1 MVSQASLGLLSST
14 RTSDGSHIVA
24 LEGSLPQLEPRTLNL
39 TTSAPGA
46 GPLRRFSSRGN
57 MRRHGLLDR
66 TLVCSIALISI
77 LSLLP
82 VAFDSATT
90 IQRTA
95 PPTATTLQRTGAAA
109 AAAIEG
115 AEQSLLAGDGPAG
128 GTPMDCTSSMSGSA
142 SCSSQNAPP
151 AAPASPN
158 GGPTSP
164 FVSFATPAARYGAAS
179 SYVMFP
185 GGVSWG
191 GTLLFGG
198 ASSSPAPR
206 FDNPAGPPFP
216 PDTVFGDTW
225 MLETQPTT
233 STGWVNLTGS
243 SCGSANVP
251 CPAPRY
257 DAAMAYEQTN
267 NYVLMFGGC
276 QLPENFT
283 EATPGC
289 EWGSLLGDTWA
300 WIPAPVG
307 SGNAPAGTWSQ
318 VWLNGV
324 QCGGPSQN
332 ACASGL
338 SPSPRFGEG
347 LADSYPW
354 NESIYMFG
362 GCARVGTYS
371 GSCAL
376 GDTWSFTL
384 GSITFCPANCPVGGG
399 GYVVNGSWSQV
410 PIRGSDC
417 GGPLPGNGI
426 PDPCPSGSAPVPRWG
441 LGFGNLG
448 LGFDGVLFGG
458 CGSSVSANSGC
469 GSSYLYGDTWKF
481 DGAWSQLALFPVGQN
496 LVVCGGPG
504 QRSCGSYSPSPRY
517 YPGFASI
524 SSGDACLFGGTS
536 GIASGSQVATAD
548 LWVMSYYTSTGAWSW
563 GSIFNPVPPAYGNWT
578 PRFDPVLTASD
589 ECWSPYLFGGTA
601 PSGGSLG
608 DTEFIPNRN
617 TQVNSGY
624 TLWPPT
630 VPPPR
635 YGVSMTYWS
644 DLTVIVLFGGCGAN
658 CPSGDLWLY
667 GTCSAIV
674 SSSSYDCSPALSSQ
688 PIWYQCYL

>member
-1 MVSQASLGLLSST
+1 
-14 RTSDGSHIVA
+14 
-24 LEGSLPQLEPRTLNL
+24 
-39 TTSAPGA
+39 
-46 GPLRRFSSRGN
+46 
-57 MRRHGLLDR
+57 
-66 TLVCSIALISI
+66 
-77 LSLLP
+77 
-82 VAFDSATT
+82 
-90 IQRTA
+90 
-95 PPTATTLQRTGAAA
+95 
-109 AAAIEG
+109 
-115 AEQSLLAGDGPAG
+115 
-128 GTPMDCTSSMSGSA
+128 
-142 SCSSQNAPP
+142 
-151 AAPASPN
+151 
-158 GGPTSP
+158 
-164 FVSFATPAARYGAAS
+164 
-179 SYVMFP
+179 
-185 GGVSWG
+185 
-191 GTLLFGG
+191 
-198 ASSSPAPR
+198 
-206 FDNPAGPPFP
+206 
-216 PDTVFGDTW
+216 
-225 MLETQPTT
+225 
-233 STGWVNLTGS
+233 
-243 SCGSANVP
+243 
-251 CPAPRY
+251 
-257 DAAMAYEQTN
+257 MAYEQTN

-338 SPSPRFGEG
+338 FPSPRFGEG

-548 LWVMSYYTSTGAWSW
+548 LWVMSYYTSTELGVGVRFSTQCLQPT
-563 GSIFNPVPPAYGNWT
+563 GIGLHDSIQFLPRVTSAGVP
-578 PRFDPVLTASD
+578 
-589 ECWSPYLFGGTA
+589 
-601 PSGGSLG
+601 
-608 DTEFIPNRN
+608 
-617 TQVNSGY
+617 
-624 TLWPPT
+624 
-630 VPPPR
+630 
-635 YGVSMTYWS
+635 
-644 DLTVIVLFGGCGAN
+644 
-658 CPSGDLWLY
+658 
-667 GTCSAIV
+667 TCSAERRLPGV
-674 SSSSYDCSPALSSQ
+674 LWETRNSSQ
-688 PIWYQCYL
+688 TGTLKLTPDTPFGPRRSLLRGMGCL